1 MNTVILAIKT
11 AVNNLFGIDLDV
23 QLTRPD
29 PQFGDFAT
37 NVAMQIAKLHGKD
50 PHDVAQQLVGALVKA
65 NDYKD
70 VLIAGPGF
78 INIRVR
84 DEYLSQELHR
94 VINSPSEY
102 GKSNLYKDKVII
114 TEYSDPNPFKVLHVG
129 HLYTSVIGD
138 AISNLIEAA
147 GGQVHRVNFGGD
159 VGLHVGKTM
168 WAIIRNFG
176 GEYPEKLADIAE
188 SDRNEFMARCYV
200 EGTRAY
206 EDDEQAKAEITV
218 MNKAAYRF
226 HSEND
231 HESPAAQIYWTC
243 RTWSYDYFNAFYTR
257 IGTKFEKYYP
267 ESTVAPLGLA
277 TVLEQRDK
285 GVYTDSDG
293 AIIFVG
299 EPYGLH
305 TRVFVNRDGLPTY
318 EAKDVGLS
326 IKKSE
331 DYNFDQS
338 IIITGNDIIE
348 YMKVVLKSI
357 EQFRPDL
364 SERTKH
370 ITHGNVKLV
379 GNEKMSSRKGNFL
392 RAVDVI
398 EAVADANESSQGNRD
413 DAPVLGAIKYAF
425 LKNRIGADIIFE
437 PKESVSLQGN
447 SGPYLQYALARAH
460 SILRKSINKNLELT
474 IPNSE
479 YSQYERSL
487 LAKIIEY
494 PDVITEATVDLA
506 PHQLCTYLYELA
518 QTFNRFYENSKVV
531 GDEREIIRTYLVMAY
546 ANVLN
551 SGLIMLGIPTPER
564 M

>member
-1 MNTVILAIKT
+1 MNNLSIVIKQIIQ
-11 AVNNLFGIDLDV
+11 NLFGVDLDV
-23 QLTRPD
+23 QITRPD

-37 NVAMQIAKLHGKD
+37 NVAMQIAKTQGKNPRD
-50 PHDVAQQLVGALVKA
+50 IAQQLADALVKT
-65 NDYKD
+65 NTYQD
-70 VLIAGPGF
+70 VSVAGPGF
-78 INIRVR
+78 INISVR
-84 DEYLSQELHR
+84 DDYLSAELQK
-94 VINSPSEY
+94 VTDSPSEY
-102 GKSNLYKDKVII
+102 GKSNLYQNKVIV

-129 HLYTSVIGD
+129 HLYTSTIGD

-168 WAIIRNFG
+168 WAIIKNFG
-176 GEYPEKLADIAE
+176 GEYPEKLNDIAE
-188 SDRNEFMARCYV
+188 NDRSEFMARCYV

-206 EDDEQAKAEITV
+206 EDDEQAKAEITA
-218 MNKAAYRF
+218 MNKKVYQF
-226 HSEND
+226 HIDND
-231 HESPAAQIYWTC
+231 HESSAAQIYWTC
-243 RTWSYDYFNAFYTR
+243 RTWSYDYFNAFYAR

-267 ESTVAPLGLA
+267 ESTVAQIGLA
-277 TVLEQRDK
+277 IVLEQRDK
-285 GVYTDSDG
+285 GVYQNSDG
-293 AIIFVG
+293 AVIFVG

-305 TRVFVNRDGLPTY
+305 TRVFVNKEGLPTY
-318 EAKDVGLS
+318 ESKDVGLS
-326 IKKSE
+326 IKKAQ

-364 SERTKH
+364 SSRTRH
-370 ITHGNVKLV
+370 ITHGNVKLA

-398 EAVADANESSQGNRD
+398 EMVADANEAAQGNRN

-425 LKNRIGADIIFE
+425 LKFRIGADSIFD
-437 PKESVSLQGN
+437 PQDSVSLQGN
-447 SGPYLQYALARAH
+447 SGPYLQYSLARAR
-460 SILRKSINKNLELT
+460 SIIAKIQTQKFDGASV
-474 IPNSE
+474 E
-479 YSQYERSL
+479 YMPFERSL
-487 LAKIIEY
+487 LTKVSEY
-494 PDVITEATVDLA
+494 PEVIQQATIDLE

-531 GDEREIIRTYLVMAY
+531 GDERENIRAHLVMAY

-551 SGLIMLGIPTPER
+551 NGLGLLGIPTPER